1 MTEDVFNL
9 LASARE
15 PRSTASLWDEITLG
29 GRREPPAGLPRRLGE
44 LSNVVMALIVAG
56 RIEERD
62 GLLYVVRQAVKAERT
77 LF

>member
-1 MTEDVFNL
+1 MTEDVLNL

-44 LSNVVMALIVAG
+44 LSNAVLALIVAG

-62 GLLYVVRQAVKAERT
+62 GLLHVVRQAVKAERT